1 MNNADI
7 IKTLKAFARANANYL
22 ARNGVQ
28 PPTPEE
34 RKILDAYYDKFGGL
48 PADGGFTVEAA
59 RECLRTG
66 KDFYDRF
73 PKDVNP

>member
-1 MNNADI
+1 MTKMERLFKAYADAN
-7 IKTLKAFARANANYL
+7 IKYFKK
-22 ARNGVQ
+22 NGIK

-48 PADGGFTVEAA
+48 PADGGFTIEAA

>member
-1 MNNADI
+1 MTRLERLVRAMAKAEAEYRKREG
-7 IKTLKAFARANANYL
+7 IK
-22 ARNGVQ
+22 

-48 PADGGFTVEAA
+48 PADGGFTIDAA

>member
-1 MNNADI
+1 MTEVEKLFKNLINAK
-7 IKTLKAFARANANYL
+7 IKYYKK
-22 ARNGVQ
+22 NGVK
-28 PPTPEE
+28 PLTPEE
-34 RKILDAYYDKFGGL
+34 RKVLDAYYDKFGGL
-48 PADGGFTVEAA
+48 PADGGFTIEAA

>member
-1 MNNADI
+1 MNNDDI
-7 IKTLKAFARANANYL
+7 IKALKAFARANANYL
-22 ARNGVQ
+22 SRNGVKLTKEDQ
-28 PPTPEE
+28 EV
-34 RKILDAYYDKFGGL
+34 LDAYYDKFGGL
-48 PADGGFTVEAA
+48 PADGGFTIEAA

>member
-1 MNNADI
+1 MTEVEKLFKNLIDAK
-7 IKTLKAFARANANYL
+7 IKYYKKI
-22 ARNGVQ
+22 GVE

-66 KDFYDRF
+66 KNFYDRF

>member
-1 MNNADI
+1 MTRLERLVRAMAKAEAEYRKREG
-7 IKTLKAFARANANYL
+7 IK
-22 ARNGVQ
+22 

-34 RKILDAYYDKFGGL
+34 RKVLDAYYDKFGGL
-48 PADGGFTVEAA
+48 PADGGFTIEAA

>member
-7 IKTLKAFARANANYL
+7 IKTLKAFAQTNANYL
-22 ARNGVQ
+22 ARNGVKL
-28 PPTPEE
+28 TEE
-34 RKILDAYYDKFGGL
+34 DQEVLDAYYDKFGGL
-48 PADGGFTVEAA
+48 PADGGFTIEAA

>member
-7 IKTLKAFARANANYL
+7 IETLKAFARANANYL
-22 ARNGVQ
+22 ARNGVKLTKEDQ
-28 PPTPEE
+28 EV
-34 RKILDAYYDKFGGL
+34 LDAYYDKFGGL
-48 PADGGFTVEAA
+48 PADGGFTVDAA

>member
-1 MNNADI
+1 MNNDDI
-7 IKTLKAFARANANYL
+7 IKTLKAFARAIANYL
-22 ARNGVQ
+22 SRNGVKLTKEDQ
-28 PPTPEE
+28 E
-34 RKILDAYYDKFGGL
+34 ILVAYYDKFGGL
-48 PADGGFTVEAA
+48 PADGGFTIEAA

>member
-1 MNNADI
+1 MTEVEKLFKNLIDAK
-7 IKTLKAFARANANYL
+7 IKYYKK
-22 ARNGVQ
+22 NGIK

-48 PADGGFTVEAA
+48 PADGGFTIEAA

-66 KDFYDRF
+66 KDFYGRF

>member
-1 MNNADI
+1 MNNDDI

-22 ARNGVQ
+22 SRNGVKLTKEDQ
-28 PPTPEE
+28 EV
-34 RKILDAYYDKFGGL
+34 LDAYYDKFGGL
-48 PADGGFTVEAA
+48 PADGGFTIEAA

>member
-1 MNNADI
+1 MTEVEKLFKNLIDAK
-7 IKTLKAFARANANYL
+7 IKYLKK
-22 ARNGVQ
+22 NGIK

-48 PADGGFTVEAA
+48 PADGGFTIEAA

>member
-1 MNNADI
+1 MTEVEKLFKNLIDAK
-7 IKTLKAFARANANYL
+7 IKYYKK
-22 ARNGVQ
+22 NGIK

-34 RKILDAYYDKFGGL
+34 RKILDTYYDKFGGL
-48 PADGGFTVEAA
+48 PADGGFTIEAA

-66 KDFYDRF
+66 KNFYDRF

>member
-22 ARNGVQ
+22 AHNGVKL
-28 PPTPEE
+28 TEE
-34 RKILDAYYDKFGGL
+34 DQEVLDAYYDKFGGL
-48 PADGGFTVEAA
+48 PADGGFTIEAA

>member
-22 ARNGVQ
+22 ARNGVKL
-28 PPTPEE
+28 TEE
-34 RKILDAYYDKFGGL
+34 DQEILDAYYDKFGGL
-48 PADGGFTVEAA
+48 PADGGFTIEAA

>member
-1 MNNADI
+1 MTEVEKLFKNLINAK
-7 IKTLKAFARANANYL
+7 IKYYKKI
-22 ARNGVQ
+22 GVE

-34 RKILDAYYDKFGGL
+34 RKVLDAYYDKFGGL
-48 PADGGFTVEAA
+48 PADGGFTIEAA

>member
-22 ARNGVQ
+22 ARNGVKLTKEDQ
-28 PPTPEE
+28 EV
-34 RKILDAYYDKFGGL
+34 LDAYYDKFGGL

>member
-1 MNNADI
+1 MTRLERLVRAMAKAEAEYRKREG
-7 IKTLKAFARANANYL
+7 IK
-22 ARNGVQ
+22 

>member
-1 MNNADI
+1 MTQKISEQLHNMSQTAIKCLQKDGIDTRVSSRDQRI
-7 IKTLKAFARANANYL
+7 IRAYIA
-22 ARNGVQ
+22 
-28 PPTPEE
+28 
-34 RKILDAYYDKFGGL
+34 KFGGL
-48 PADGGFTVEAA
+48 PADGGFTIEAA

>member
-1 MNNADI
+1 MNNDDI

-22 ARNGVQ
+22 ARNGVKLTEKDQ
-28 PPTPEE
+28 E
-34 RKILDAYYDKFGGL
+34 ILDAYYDKFGGL
-48 PADGGFTVEAA
+48 PADGGFTIEAA

>member
-1 MNNADI
+1 MNNANI

-22 ARNGVQ
+22 ARNGVKL
-28 PPTPEE
+28 TEE
-34 RKILDAYYDKFGGL
+34 DQEVLDAYYDKFGGL
-48 PADGGFTVEAA
+48 PADGGFTIEAA

>member
-1 MNNADI
+1 MTEVEKLFKNLIDAK
-7 IKTLKAFARANANYL
+7 IKYYKK
-22 ARNGVQ
+22 NGIK

-48 PADGGFTVEAA
+48 PADGGFTIEAA

>member
-7 IKTLKAFARANANYL
+7 IETLKAFARANANYL
-22 ARNGVQ
+22 ARNGVKLTKEDQ
-28 PPTPEE
+28 EV
-34 RKILDAYYDKFGGL
+34 LDAYYDKFGGL
-48 PADGGFTVEAA
+48 PADGGFTIEAA

>member
-1 MNNADI
+1 MTEVEKLFKNLIDAK
-7 IKTLKAFARANANYL
+7 IKYYKK
-22 ARNGVQ
+22 NGIK

-34 RKILDAYYDKFGGL
+34 RKILDTYYDKFGGL

-66 KDFYDRF
+66 KNFYDRF

>member
-7 IKTLKAFARANANYL
+7 IQTLKAFARANANYL
-22 ARNGVQ
+22 ARNDVKL
-28 PPTPEE
+28 TEE
-34 RKILDAYYDKFGGL
+34 DQEILDAYYDKFGGL
-48 PADGGFTVEAA
+48 PADGGFTIEAA

>member
-1 MNNADI
+1 MTRMERLFKELADAK
-7 IKTLKAFARANANYL
+7 IKYLKK
-22 ARNGVQ
+22 NGIK
-28 PPTPEE
+28 PLTPEE

-59 RECLRTG
+59 RECLRTS

>member
-1 MNNADI
+1 MTEVEKLFKNLINAK
-7 IKTLKAFARANANYL
+7 IKYYKEI
-22 ARNGVQ
+22 GVK
-28 PPTPEE
+28 PLTPEE

>member
-1 MNNADI
+1 MSNDDI

-22 ARNGVQ
+22 ARNGVKLTKEDQ
-28 PPTPEE
+28 EV
-34 RKILDAYYDKFGGL
+34 LDAYYDKFGGL

-59 RECLRTG
+59 KECLKTG

-73 PKDVNP
+73 PKGVNP

>member
-1 MNNADI
+1 MTRLERLVRAMAKAEAEYRKREG
-7 IKTLKAFARANANYL
+7 IK
-22 ARNGVQ
+22 

-48 PADGGFTVEAA
+48 PADGGFTIEAA

>member
-1 MNNADI
+1 MTEVEKLFKNLIDAK
-7 IKTLKAFARANANYL
+7 IKYYKKI
-22 ARNGVQ
+22 GVE

-48 PADGGFTVEAA
+48 PADGGFTIGAA

-66 KDFYDRF
+66 KNFYDRF

>member
-1 MNNADI
+1 MTRLERLVRAMA
-7 IKTLKAFARANANYL
+7 KAEAEYRK
-22 ARNGVQ
+22 REGVK
-28 PPTPEE
+28 PPTTEE

-48 PADGGFTVEAA
+48 PADGGFTIEAA

>member
-7 IKTLKAFARANANYL
+7 IETLKAFVRANANYL
-22 ARNGVQ
+22 ARNGVKLTKEDQ
-28 PPTPEE
+28 EV
-34 RKILDAYYDKFGGL
+34 LDAYYDKFGGL
-48 PADGGFTVEAA
+48 PADGGFTIEAA

>member
-22 ARNGVQ
+22 ARNGVKLTEKDQ
-28 PPTPEE
+28 EV
-34 RKILDAYYDKFGGL
+34 LDAYYDKFGGL